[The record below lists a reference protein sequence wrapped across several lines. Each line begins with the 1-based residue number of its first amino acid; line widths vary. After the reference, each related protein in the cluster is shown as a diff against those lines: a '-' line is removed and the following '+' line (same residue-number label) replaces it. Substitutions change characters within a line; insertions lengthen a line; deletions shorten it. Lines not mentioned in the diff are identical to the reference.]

1 MLETGVHNMFSK
13 YLISKFIKD
22 YNNIKNEKVRSAY
35 GYLGG
40 IVGIALNAL
49 LFLVKFFV
57 GLVTHS
63 IAITADSFNNLTD
76 TASSI
81 ITIVGFKL
89 SNKPADEEHP
99 FGHGRIEYLSA
110 LAVSFLIMLVGF
122 QFIRESF
129 NRILHPTEVHFLFLP
144 FTLILAS
151 VIVKIWLSSFNKF
164 IANSIGS
171 KALKASSFDALA
183 DVIVS
188 SITALSLLLSRWVS
202 FPIDSYLGV
211 VVSLFILYSGF
222 SLTKDTLNPLLG
234 EAPDPELVESIKAG
248 ILKYDHISG
257 VHDLVIHNYGPSRCM
272 ASIHAEIPC
281 DISVVTI
288 HEIIDKAE
296 KELSKEL
303 NIYLVIHMD
312 PINTESKEVNKAREL
327 IEEILKNYSE
337 VRSMHDFRV
346 VGEGEYKNL
355 IFDLVVEQSRG
366 LSNESEDK
374 LKKAID
380 TEVKKYYPEYN
391 AKITIDKEFTVL

>member
-1 MLETGVHNMFSK
+1 MFSRF
-13 YLISKFIKD
+13 LVSIFIKD

-40 IVGIALNAL
+40 IVGIIANAL

-57 GLVTHS
+57 GLITRS

-76 TASSI
+76 MASSI
-81 ITIVGFKL
+81 ITIAGFKL

-122 QFIRESF
+122 QFIKESF
-129 NRILHPTEVHFLFLP
+129 NRIFHPTEVHFLLIP
-144 FTLILAS
+144 FILILAS
-151 VIVKIWLSSFNKF
+151 ISVKVWLSSFNKL

-171 KALKASSFDALA
+171 KALKASSFDALS

-211 VVSLFILYSGF
+211 IVALFILYSGF

-234 EAPDPELVESIKAG
+234 EAPDKELVESIKSG

-257 VHDLVIHNYGPSRCM
+257 VHDLVIHNYGPGRCM
-272 ASIHAEIPC
+272 ASIHAEIPY

-312 PINTESKEVNKAREL
+312 PINTESKEVNKAKVL
-327 IEEILKNYSE
+327 IEDILKNYTE
-337 VRSMHDFRV
+337 IKSMHDFRV

-355 IFDLVVEQSRG
+355 IFDLVVEQGRG
-366 LSNESEDK
+366 LDIEADEK
-374 LKKAID
+374 LKKDID
-380 TEVKKYYPEYN
+380 SELKKHHSQYN
-391 AKITIDKEFTVL
+391 AKITIDREFTIL

>member
-1 MLETGVHNMFSK
+1 MFSK
-13 YLISKFIKD
+13 FLVAKFIKD

-49 LFLVKFFV
+49 LFFVKFFV
-57 GLVTHS
+57 GLITHS

-122 QFIRESF
+122 QFVKESF
-129 NRILHPTEVHFLFLP
+129 NRILHPTEIHFLLIP
-144 FTLILAS
+144 FILILAS
-151 VIVKIWLSSFNKF
+151 VLIKIWLSGFNKF

-171 KALKASSFDALA
+171 RALKASSFDALA

-211 VVSLFILYSGF
+211 LVALFILYSGF

-234 EAPDPELVESIKAG
+234 EAPDPELVEGIKAG

-257 VHDLVIHNYGPSRCM
+257 VHDLVIHNYGPGRCM
-272 ASIHAEIPC
+272 ASIHAEIPY

-312 PINTESKEVNKAREL
+312 PINTESKEVSKAREL
-327 IEEILKNYSE
+327 IEVILKNYPE
-337 VRSMHDFRV
+337 VKSMHDFRV
-346 VGEGEYKNL
+346 VGEGNYKNL
-355 IFDLVVEQSRG
+355 IFDLVVEQNRG
-366 LSNESEDK
+366 FNNESEDK

-380 TEVKKYYPEYN
+380 TEVKRYYPEYN